1 MQASILIVSRD
12 REAELKK
19 TLVLLEKMIDPS
31 IHEVLV
37 FLDGC
42 TDNSKVLKNQFP
54 WVKWE
59 ESDKNIGASGARA
72 ILYPKATGQ
81 ILIGLDDDAHPLN
94 SDFIS
99 LSEQLFNQY
108 PNVGVLAFQ
117 EIKGVF
123 NSDDEALAQKGKEI
137 ENYLCS
143 EFVGCGFAIRKEVYN
158 QTNGFPVWIDIYGEE
173 SCVSMEVVA
182 NGYDILYTNSIAVNH
197 RVNKKERF
205 KTGRNYFRFEKQ
217 LKNTAFYYLVYY
229 RFPLYKM
236 SRLLWHNFKKY
247 AFTDW
252 NYFIAFFSSV
262 FIIIINLPGILK
274 YRSPIDSKVLKKI
287 KQLPNP
293 KY

>member
-12 REAELKK
+12 RKSELKK
-19 TLVLLEKMIDPS
+19 TLLLLERMIDTS

-42 TDNSKVLKNQFP
+42 TDESTRLKNELD
-54 WVKWE
+54 WVKWY
-59 ESDKNIGASGARA
+59 ESDKSIGASGARA

-94 SDFIS
+94 ADFIG

-123 NSDDEALAQKGKEI
+123 NSDAEALDQKGKEI

-143 EFVGCGFAIRKEVYN
+143 EFVGCGFAIKKEVYKA
-158 QTNGFPVWIDIYGEE
+158 TRGFPVWIDIYGEE
-173 SCVSMEVVA
+173 SCLSMEVIA
-182 NGYDILYTNSIAVNH
+182 NGSDILYTNSIAVNH
-197 RVNKKERF
+197 RVNRDERF
-205 KTGRNYFRFEKQ
+205 KTGRNYFRFGKQ

-229 RFPLYKM
+229 PFPFYKI
-236 SRLLWHNFKKY
+236 SRLLGHNFKKY

-252 NYFIAFFSSV
+252 NYFFAFFESI
-262 FIIIINLPGILK
+262 FIIIINLLGVLK

>member
-12 REAELKK
+12 RKSELEK
-19 TLVLLEKMIDPS
+19 TLLLLERMIDTS

-37 FLDGC
+37 FLDGF
-42 TDNSKVLKNQFP
+42 TDESTQLKNELN
-54 WVKWE
+54 WVKWH
-59 ESDKNIGASGARA
+59 ESYKSIGASGARA

-117 EIKGVF
+117 EIKGIF
-123 NSDDEALAQKGKEI
+123 NSEDEALAQKEKGVV
-137 ENYLCS
+137 NYLCS
-143 EFVGCGFAIRKEVYN
+143 EFVGCGFAIRKSVYDL
-158 QTNGFPVWIDIYGEE
+158 TRGFPVWIDIYGEE
-173 SCVSMEVVA
+173 SCVSMEVLA
-182 NGYDILYTNSIAVNH
+182 NGYDILYTNYIAVNH
-197 RVNKKERF
+197 RVNKEERF
-205 KTGRNYFRFEKQ
+205 KTGRNYFRFGKQ

-229 RFPLYKM
+229 PFPFYKIC
-236 SRLLWHNFKKY
+236 RLLGHNFKKY
-247 AFTDW
+247 AFKDW

-262 FIIIINLPGILK
+262 FTIIINLTKVLK
-274 YRSPIDSKVLKKI
+274 YRNPIDSKVLKKI
-287 KQLPNP
+287 RQLPNP